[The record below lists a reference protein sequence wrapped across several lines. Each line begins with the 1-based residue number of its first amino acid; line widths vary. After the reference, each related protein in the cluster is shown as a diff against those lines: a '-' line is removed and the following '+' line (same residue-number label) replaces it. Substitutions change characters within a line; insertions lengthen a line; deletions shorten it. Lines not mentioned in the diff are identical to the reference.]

1 MASEAAFARQGQKM
15 VSVFAGIDVS
25 KDRLDVHIK
34 PAGEAFAVE
43 YTGSGLGQ
51 LARRLA
57 ECSPERVVLEATG
70 KLEARA
76 ASMLAG
82 RGLPVA
88 VVNPRWVRDHARS
101 QGKLA
106 KTDRIDAEMIASF
119 AEASKR
125 PFPPPPSPGER
136 RLEELLARRRQL
148 TEMSVMEKNR
158 MHRTADPFLRKGIGR
173 HIASMKADLAA
184 LDGVLTEAIQ
194 SDPEL
199 RRKDA
204 LLRTA
209 PGVGQAVSYTLLA
222 DMPELGRLDKKQVAA
237 LAGVAPVNRDS
248 GAMRGHRTIQ
258 GGRVATRC
266 ALYMAALSAVR
277 YNPPVRDHYR
287 RLRAA
292 GKPPKVAIVSC
303 MRKLVVG
310 LNAVLATGQPWNNQ
324 TDTH

>member
-1 MASEAAFARQGQKM
+1 M

-34 PAGEAFAVE
+34 PDGEAFAVE
-43 YTGSGLGQ
+43 YTGSGLSR

-57 ECSPERVVLEATG
+57 RCSPERVVLEATG
-70 KLEARA
+70 KLEIRA

-125 PFPPPPSPGER
+125 GFPPLPSPEER
-136 RLEELLARRRQL
+136 RLAELLARRRQL

-158 MHRTADPFLRKGIGR
+158 LHRTADPALRQGIAR
-173 HIASMKADLAA
+173 HLASMKADLID
-184 LDGVLTEAIQ
+184 LDGALTEAIQ
-194 SDPEL
+194 ADPGW
-199 RRKDA
+199 RMKDA

-209 PGVGQAVSYTLLA
+209 PGVGQTVSYTLLA
-222 DMPELGRLDKKQVAA
+222 DLPELGRLNKKEVAA

-248 GAMRGHRTIQ
+248 GAMRGHRMVQ
-258 GGRVATRC
+258 GGRVAARC
-266 ALYMAALSAVR
+266 ALYMAALSAIR
-277 YNPPVRDHYR
+277 YNPPVRDQYR

-292 GKPPKVAIVSC
+292 GKPPKVAIVAC

-324 TDTH
+324 SITP